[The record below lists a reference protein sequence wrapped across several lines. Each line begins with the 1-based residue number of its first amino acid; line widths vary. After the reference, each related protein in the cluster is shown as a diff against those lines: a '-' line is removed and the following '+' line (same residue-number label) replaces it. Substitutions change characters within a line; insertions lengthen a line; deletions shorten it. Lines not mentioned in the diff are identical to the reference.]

1 MEKIRIGMVGMGF
14 ISDWHW
20 KGFIQNPDAVIAG
33 MCHMFFGDEAQ
44 QADEMKLLK
53 VKCADLGIKAYD
65 SFETM
70 VADPG
75 IDALIIGS
83 INPHHYPQIKAAI
96 ENGKHIMVEKPVV
109 TDFDQLE
116 EIRKLSEEN
125 GVKIFPAHNF
135 VYREAVRKA
144 MEIIEAGKLGQIIHS
159 SFIVTHTISE
169 AHSKGW
175 RAIKALGN
183 GGALMDSGHHLVY
196 QALYLLGKP
205 EKIQGFKS
213 NMVLK
218 NMECEDTAQ
227 ISLLYPDGSMAVI
240 MQSWTSDHAGM
251 INGIRIFG
259 TKGSLVITDDLYFND
274 QKMNMEADYLNSF
287 VNQAKAFS
295 DYLLKDIPPVS
306 GINDVR
312 DTLKIIFGAYESA
325 EKDTVLAGNHIHH
338 AACK

>member
-1 MEKIRIGMVGMGF
+1 MEKIRIGIVGMGF
-14 ISDWHW
+14 IADWHW
-20 KGFIQNPDAVIAG
+20 KGFSQNPDASITG

-53 VKCADLGIKAYD
+53 VRCADLGIKAYE

-70 VADPG
+70 VADPE

-83 INPHHYPQIKAAI
+83 INPYHYPQIKAAI
-96 ENGKHIMVEKPVV
+96 EKGKHIMVEKPVV

-116 EIRKLSEEN
+116 EIRKLSEEK

-144 MEIIEAGKLGQIIHS
+144 REIIEAGKLGQIIHS

-169 AHSKGW
+169 AHSNGW
-175 RAIKALGN
+175 RAIKALGT
-183 GGALMDSGHHLVY
+183 GGTLIDSGHHLIY

-205 EKIQGFKS
+205 AKLQGFKS
-213 NMVLK
+213 KMVLK
-218 NMECEDTAQ
+218 NMECEDIAQ
-227 ISLLYPDGSMAVI
+227 VSLLYPDGSMVVI
-240 MQSWTSDHAGM
+240 MQSWTSDHGGM

-259 TKGSLVITDDLYFND
+259 TEGSLVITNDLYFND
-274 QKMNMEADYLNSF
+274 QKMNLEADYLNSF

-295 DYLLKDIPPVS
+295 DYMLKDIPPVS
-306 GINDVR
+306 GIDDVR
-312 DTLKIIFGAYESA
+312 DTLKITFGAYESA
-325 EKDTVLAGNHIHH
+325 EKDAVLTI
-338 AACK
+338 